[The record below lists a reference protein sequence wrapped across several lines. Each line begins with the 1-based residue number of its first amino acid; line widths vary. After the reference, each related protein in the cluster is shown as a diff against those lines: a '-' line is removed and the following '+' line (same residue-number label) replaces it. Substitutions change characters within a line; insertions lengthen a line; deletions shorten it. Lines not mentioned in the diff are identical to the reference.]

1 MCNLI
6 NEATCHINQ
15 YKNNRFLKE
24 RSREYFEKLLSDI
37 KEVLVKWTGDTYVGC
52 PKEERLQKTYQNFF
66 EALLCLLLFLK
77 EKDTLITRKEK
88 EFYQSCLYNGTL
100 YRYIGSNYYNNEE
113 TIKPRFDGIYVSW
126 SKNPENDYLRSK
138 LYGPITWLK
147 CEVKE
152 PMYAIDLNYFGF
164 FEEMRKKL
172 FSQQLKSVLQ
182 TVNLYMR
189 SRFHLMLEQ
198 IDEIF
203 KVSNSI

>member
-1 MCNLI
+1 MLGRDLKSPWGNDTDEVCNLI

-24 RSREYFEKLLSDI
+24 KSREYFEKLLSDI

-126 SKNPENDYLRSK
+126 SKNSENDYLRSK

-152 PMYAIDLNYFGF
+152 PMYAIDLNYFGVSRGN
-164 FEEMRKKL
+164 EEEVVFPTIEKCITDSK
-172 FSQQLKSVLQ
+172 FI
-182 TVNLYMR
+182 Y
-189 SRFHLMLEQ
+189 E
-198 IDEIF
+198 E
-203 KVSNSI
+203 